1 MSDSD
6 KEPHPEKLPDV
17 VPFEEKR
24 FIFSTTAGKEAITD
38 IDKELSQLEDRIS
51 RLARRKELNIN
62 GIPILQHLV
71 GLTQDRDELRVL
83 GKALIRVADLM
94 PRLQQLQKQKSVI
107 EMANENPRWL
117 MATFA
122 DFSDDVDAL
131 VGEDDD
137 IEA

>member
-6 KEPHPEKLPDV
+6 KEPYPEQLPDV
-17 VPFEEKR
+17 EPFEEKS
-24 FIFSTTAGKEAITD
+24 FVFSVTAGKEAISD
-38 IDKELSQLEDRIS
+38 IDRELDQLEERIS
-51 RLARRKELNIN
+51 HLARRKELNIN

-71 GLTQDRDELRVL
+71 SLTQDRDELRVL

-122 DFSDDVDAL
+122 DFSDDVNAL
-131 VGEDDD
+131 VEETD